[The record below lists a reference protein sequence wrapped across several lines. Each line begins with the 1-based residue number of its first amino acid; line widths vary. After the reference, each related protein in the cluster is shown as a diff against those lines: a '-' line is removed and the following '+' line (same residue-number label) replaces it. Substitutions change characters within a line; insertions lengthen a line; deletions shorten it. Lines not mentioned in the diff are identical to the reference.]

1 MESIVKQR
9 AFGEAVSTETLQQ
22 QGECARF
29 AQGRFLDELPGAAFV
44 TSDLV
49 TTAVTGSTAR
59 YPATQDGATAT
70 RLHPV
75 SA

>member
-9 AFGEAVSTETLQQ
+9 AFEKAESIGSAQQ

-44 TSDLV
+44 TITVIWIV
-49 TTAVTGSTAR
+49 TSFIH
-59 YPATQDGATAT
+59 
-70 RLHPV
+70 LIW
-75 SA
+75 

>member
-9 AFGEAVSTETLQQ
+9 AFEEAVSTETLQQ

-44 TSDLV
+44 TITVIWIV
-49 TTAVTGSTAR
+49 TSFIH
-59 YPATQDGATAT
+59 
-70 RLHPV
+70 LIW
-75 SA
+75 